1 MSTAFAGILPLRM
14 NKRLEML
21 ERLTASGTADSF
33 GWYALAL
40 EYRKLGR
47 IDDALRTFEALSE
60 KDPDYLPLYLMAGQM
75 LTAAGRRDEAV
86 PWLERGL
93 SLARRIGNGQAA
105 GELEQALDLARD

>member
-1 MSTAFAGILPLRM
+1 M

-40 EYRKLGR
+40 EYRKLER
-47 IDDALRTFEALSE
+47 IEDALRTFEALAE
-60 KDPDYLPLYLMAGQM
+60 RDPDYLPMYLMAGQM
-75 LTAAGRRDEAV
+75 LTASGRANEAE

-93 SLARRIGNGQAA
+93 LLARRSGNMQAA
-105 GELEQALDLARD
+105 GELEQALELARA